1 MLNHQR
7 TCDIEKTSLTQGQNG
22 VEMELLIWT
31 GAILSIL
38 GLVGLFWC
46 IKTVLKA
53 KKSAIS
59 DEELR
64 SSLQK
69 VVPLNMASLF
79 LSAIGLMLV
88 ILEIML

>member
-1 MLNHQR
+1 M
-7 TCDIEKTSLTQGQNG
+7 D
-22 VEMELLIWT
+22 LLIWI
-31 GAILSIL
+31 GSILSKL
-38 GLVGLFWC
+38 GLIGLFWC

-53 KKSAIS
+53 KKLATS

-69 VVPLNMASLF
+69 VVPLNMAALF

-88 ILEIML
+88 ILGIML

>member
-1 MLNHQR
+1 M
-7 TCDIEKTSLTQGQNG
+7 D
-22 VEMELLIWT
+22 LLIWI
-31 GAILSIL
+31 GSILSIL
-38 GLVGLFWC
+38 GLIGLVWC

-53 KKSAIS
+53 KKLAKS

-69 VVPLNMASLF
+69 VVPLNMAALF

-88 ILEIML
+88 ILGIML